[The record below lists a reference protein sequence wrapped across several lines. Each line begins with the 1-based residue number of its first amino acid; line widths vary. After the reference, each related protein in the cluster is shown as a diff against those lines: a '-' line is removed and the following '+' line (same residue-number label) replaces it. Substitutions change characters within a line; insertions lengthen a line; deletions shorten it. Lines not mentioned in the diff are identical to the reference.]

1 MHPPVAVVLKLS
13 LQSNQ
18 ITLRYTCSVTCEG
31 GGEGGGCDGGEK
43 GGGGDCGGNGEGGG
57 GGGEEG
63 GGEGGDEGSGGE
75 AHLLCLGV
83 DVVNGE
89 DPQLR
94 PRLVSLRWPEAGT
107 SAALCALQRNLR
119 ARLLI
124 VARARAE
131 QRSPQLACIART

>member
-75 AHLLCLGV
+75 AVDTFCVLVSTLSMERIRSCAHASSLSGGQKPAPALLC
-83 DVVNGE
+83 
-89 DPQLR
+89 
-94 PRLVSLRWPEAGT
+94 
-107 SAALCALQRNLR
+107 
-119 ARLLI
+119 ARFNATFGRVCL
-124 VARARAE
+124 
-131 QRSPQLACIART
+131 S